1 MTNEKSLYSS
11 QNFVVK
17 AITIMSDIAN
27 SVLLASEDGPSGG
40 PINHINIVKAC
51 MNGITLLGHVSAEFE
66 RKRKNNLR
74 NIVHRD
80 SVALCGPKPGSAAY
94 KAKPRNTQSKYL
106 LGDNLKESAKDAK
119 RSEEITKKDSYRK
132 HFKVQSKHYTS
143 TDQKKP
149 FLDHGRKTGQNFNR
163 HQQNRGSTTTT
174 TDTAQLGNF
183 ATRGMYS

>member
-66 RKRKNNLR
+66 WKRKNNLR
-74 NIVHRD
+74 NIIHRD
-80 SVALCGPKPGSAAY
+80 FVALCGPKPGSDAY
-94 KAKPRNTQSKYL
+94 RAKLRNTQSTYL
-106 LGDNLKESAKDAK
+106 LGDNLKQAGKDAK
-119 RSEEITKKDSYRK
+119 KSEEITKKDFYRK
-132 HFKVQSKHYTS
+132 YF
-143 TDQKKP
+143 DQKKP

-163 HQQNRGSTTTT
+163 PSTKQGQHYSNSRHN
-174 TDTAQLGNF
+174 TARKFCN
-183 ATRGMYS
+183 